1 MHGGVEMRIFLCT
14 FLTVFFVVPCMANIH
29 IKSEVVS
36 EVIKKH
42 VPSDKVIDVVREYHA
57 QVKASNGAGISAPKL
72 WNVCTAAG
80 WDIKQATDK
89 KKCSLLVDDLLKS
102 STIKYFTVCTKEGK
116 EKAVEV
122 GGEPY
127 CVDDVF
133 YRLINGIDVT
143 LETAIQLSQEYAKVK
158 HNDNDVICRK
168 KERPDWPN
176 DYISCASK
184 EKNNYYE
191 FKFDDVKQG
200 TDKEIYKDII
210 RGVGYIHGVE
220 FKDSGCSLERIKHD
234 STCAVGYKTADVS
247 VCNKLSNSL
256 KRFGLEASVYGN
268 LISSNEKYCFVNEQA
283 KECSNDKYGLD
294 YDTFK
299 EVQYPYTPE
308 LKQYIKSYV
317 TTQVKVKG
325 KSVNSFECDG
335 AYQPHYKY
343 VQGMAIVDGNDLNCS
358 VNGDNVCFRFADLS
372 ESADYSKNAGL
383 SRLACIQ
390 YGGKSDGK
398 NCRGL
403 DKDFCINKLSPKLKE
418 KGLSGAHYDRV
429 RGGCI
434 LDAAVT
440 ERRWNLA
447 GEIVAGVAITVVML
461 PAGAAGAAVSIPV
474 VVSIGTDLAF
484 EAVMDLQR
492 KIPYKDYKDFMSAFN
507 KCTIDVNNFDFKIK
521 QTIETKYCLS
531 EALQKNYKLVVG
543 QMDLLA
549 PEDQKKLASTL
560 AEITDIIGQDEAIRK
575 ASESDISIMK
585 SARDK
590 ASFALLGGLI
600 VFNPEKLLITKTA
613 RLRYLASKT
622 FTGHIDEFKRTGKN
636 VAMNLN
642 SLNKSEWEELS
653 KSLAGEG
660 IELVEKDGYMIFR
673 KLDNN
678 TGVISSNIALLK
690 QKASKN
696 FDAHL
701 NQVNSGYSVKFDKRN
716 MTDFEWAEL
725 NKELN
730 KQGIELVDAVF
741 DDGVPAKKMQ
751 KANNTKVDRY
761 NGLFHEKLKQYTKS
775 NNWVYKSATES
786 GLKRGHY
793 RINITDMSTTELN
806 NLQNNLRYSGVANK
820 SEIVK
825 TENKGTFLVIY
836 EDDIINTA
844 SDLNVSGSMLNN
856 NYRVS
861 KAANNLEIK
870 VQEILNTKYPNES
883 ALRQAWHNSGAW
895 DMHQAQR
902 LANDLRT
909 GIIRDIR
916 NNPDV
921 FNRIKKYNSLN
932 KAERQ
937 KLWGDIN
944 YIVGG
949 QNRIHSGNTV
959 LGFVDESDFVASG
972 RKSFGGAHNGG
983 NGEHMF
989 RYLNSQ
995 MGNFDEGIGVVV
1007 HENTHG
1013 FQGEGRSAI
1022 TEQGLNYR
1030 TYNYDRA
1037 GGSAGYNNQLGEME
1051 ARFMQEKV
1059 KAGFLSELLR

>member
-168 KERPDWPN
+168 KERPDGPN
-176 DYISCASK
+176 DYVSCASK

-268 LISSNEKYCFVNEQA
+268 SISSNEKYCFVNEQA

-343 VQGMAIVDGNDLNCS
+343 VQGMAVVDGNDLNCS

-403 DKDFCINKLSPKLKE
+403 DEDFCINKLSPKLKE

-560 AEITDIIGQDEAIRK
+560 ADITDIIGQNEAVRK
-575 ASESDISIMK
+575 ASESDISILK

-660 IELVEKDGYMIFR
+660 IELIEKDGYMIFR

-678 TGVISSNIALLK
+678 TGLSGIDDFLSRSSTLQKLNSQGRLAWVTSKTLGGKQYMRIGMGKNPNMQEAQALVSKLQSEGFYVSSNIAK
-690 QKASKN
+690 P
-696 FDAHL
+696 DE
-701 NQVNSGYSVKFDKRN
+701 KFI
-716 MTDFEWAEL
+716 
-725 NKELN
+725 
-730 KQGIELVDAVF
+730 GISRENIF
-741 DDGVPAKKMQ
+741 GQWGKSE
-751 KANNTKVDRY
+751 NNWLFNKVDDVTSKISNESLFSKVY
-761 NGLFHEKLKQYTKS
+761 NGMPEDILNAKLKY
-775 NNWVYKSATES
+775 VHE
-786 GLKRGHY
+786 H
-793 RINITDMSTTELN
+793 STTKADAINALKKVGAFDERVAMEMA
-806 NLQNNLRYSGVANK
+806 QDIAQEVANR
-820 SEIVK
+820 IVYNAGQDFIEQMRRWPSLSAK
-825 TENKGTFLVIY
+825 ERETLIY
-836 EDDIINTA
+836 
-844 SDLNVSGSMLNN
+844 
-856 NYRVS
+856 
-861 KAANNLEIK
+861 NLHEF
-870 VQEILNTKYPNES
+870 VTTT
-883 ALRQAWHNSGAW
+883 R
-895 DMHQAQR
+895 
-902 LANDLRT
+902 
-909 GIIRDIR
+909 R
-916 NNPDV
+916 N
-921 FNRIKKYNSLN
+921 
-932 KAERQ
+932 
-937 KLWGDIN
+937 
-944 YIVGG
+944 
-949 QNRIHSGNTV
+949 HSGNTIV
-959 LGFVDESDFVASG
+959 EVFNDPNTSL
-972 RKSFGGAHNGG
+972 NGQYWFPG
-983 NGEHMF
+983 NGKAKKF
-989 RYLNSQ
+989 DYNSARDS
-995 MGNFDEGIGVVV
+995 MKDVFSTII
-1007 HENTHG
+1007 HENTHA
-1013 FQGEGRSAI
+1013 FQGFEKSSIHPAFV
-1022 TEQGLNYR
+1022 ELAEKNYVQPKEN
-1030 TYNYDRA
+1030 YNLYF
-1037 GGSAGYNNQLGEME
+1037 NNILEIE
-1051 ARFMQEKV
+1051 ARYVGDNAAAKIMNMF
-1059 KAGFLSELLR
+1059 GLR

>member
-168 KERPDWPN
+168 KERPDGPN

-268 LISSNEKYCFVNEQA
+268 SISSNEKYCFVNEQA

-343 VQGMAIVDGNDLNCS
+343 VQGMAVVDGNDLNCS

-403 DKDFCINKLSPKLKE
+403 DEDFCINKLSPKLKE

-575 ASESDISIMK
+575 ASESDISILK
-585 SARDK
+585 SARNY
-590 ASFALLGGLI
+590 AGLALLAGSFF
-600 VFNPEKLLITKTA
+600 FNPKKVISKFDNVTRDIA
-613 RLRYLASKT
+613 RLRYRVDQNFTKHLDDFKQSGHSTWMLKEALSKQ
-622 FTGHIDEFKRTGKN
+622 EWE
-636 VAMNLN
+636 M
-642 SLNKSEWEELS
+642 LNKS
-653 KSLAGEG
+653 LANEG
-660 IELVEKDGYMIFR
+660 IELFEKDGFILFRRLNKSIAQKYTSMQEVKNINFDELMKNAVFDQHYNDYMRSDLIDNAKFFDKFNSNLNKEIMR
-673 KLDNN
+673 IGNTPVRIVDSGADSHRAIVIVEVGERRIPFYVSTGGGGKLNVPTGKWEVFFGFGDAKGWFNKGGKGLSQSQQLDRINRHYDSNELRQIADRLNN
-678 TGVISSNIALLK
+678 ILGDPRNRLHIN
-690 QKASKN
+690 ASKN
-696 FDAHL
+696 RANSGGIGLVGDID
-701 NQVNSGYSVKFDKRN
+701 NMPSISKNNVNSCFK
-716 MTDFEWAEL
+716 
-725 NKELN
+725 
-730 KQGIELVDAVF
+730 
-741 DDGVPAKKMQ
+741 
-751 KANNTKVDRY
+751 
-761 NGLFHEKLKQYTKS
+761 
-775 NNWVYKSATES
+775 
-786 GLKRGHY
+786 Y
-793 RINITDMSTTELN
+793 RP
-806 NLQNNLRYSGVANK
+806 
-820 SEIVK
+820 
-825 TENKGTFLVIY
+825 ENSPG
-836 EDDIINTA
+836 D
-844 SDLNVSGSMLNN
+844 
-856 NYRVS
+856 
-861 KAANNLEIK
+861 NLE
-870 VQEILNTKYPNES
+870 NN
-883 ALRQAWHNSGAW
+883 
-895 DMHQAQR
+895 
-902 LANDLRT
+902 
-909 GIIRDIR
+909 IRDISNYLR
-916 NNPDV
+916 
-921 FNRIKKYNSLN
+921 SL
-932 KAERQ
+932 R
-937 KLWGDIN
+937 
-944 YIVGG
+944 
-949 QNRIHSGNTV
+949 
-959 LGFVDESDFVASG
+959 
-972 RKSFGGAHNGG
+972 
-983 NGEHMF
+983 
-989 RYLNSQ
+989 
-995 MGNFDEGIGVVV
+995 
-1007 HENTHG
+1007 
-1013 FQGEGRSAI
+1013 
-1022 TEQGLNYR
+1022 
-1030 TYNYDRA
+1030 
-1037 GGSAGYNNQLGEME
+1037 
-1051 ARFMQEKV
+1051 
-1059 KAGFLSELLR
+1059 